1 MCSLST
7 RQLFSDSIFR
17 RRSARR
23 STRWHQRT
31 SRARR
36 TLDLCRCSLVL
47 SCSMWRRVGCDAAGA
62 AGYQRRAAPPLRAPR
77 GNHSPLSIT
86 TDCCV
91 LNDVVRVGFAAQCN
105 QDQPLSGQVHTMKP
119 IIGCHSA
126 EMPSRYRQDI
136 VQREENHTRTRPQL
150 HVRAFFVDSNALLQ
164 ALSSGY
170 RPPPPPRRTA
180 ARRPLDP
187 PRPTGIDDIY
197 MKRFHSPPPTPHC
210 SSLLSIVYLGVWSN
224 KEDAPS
230 TAHHPTL
237 FTRG

>member
-1 MCSLST
+1 M
-7 RQLFSDSIFR
+7 
-17 RRSARR
+17 
-23 STRWHQRT
+23 
-31 SRARR
+31 
-36 TLDLCRCSLVL
+36 
-47 SCSMWRRVGCDAAGA
+47 SCSMWRRLGCDAAGA

-150 HVRAFFVDSNALLQ
+150 HVRFLCGFKRAAAGTLLG
-164 ALSSGY
+164 LSSAAAAASHS
-170 RPPPPPRRTA
+170 RPSS
-180 ARRPLDP
+180 ARPASA
-187 PRPTGIDDIY
+187 
-197 MKRFHSPPPTPHC
+197 KRH
-210 SSLLSIVYLGVWSN
+210 
-224 KEDAPS
+224 
-230 TAHHPTL
+230 
-237 FTRG
+237 